1 MAYVKDTIAAI
12 ATPPGKGGV
21 GIVRISG
28 PEAARIGKEISKKET
43 EPRVATLVSFYDSH
57 NRTIDQGL
65 LIRFIGPHS
74 FTGEDLVELQ
84 GHGGPIVMD
93 LLLKTAIQ
101 LGARQAGP
109 GEFSQRAFLNEK
121 IDLVQAE
128 AIADLIN
135 SSSEQAALGSMR
147 SLQGDFSHK
156 INFILKELIQV
167 RVLTEAAADFP
178 EDDIE
183 AEIDH
188 DEKNILI
195 RLLKELDELLNGA
208 KEGEAFSKGVNL
220 VLLGKPNAGKSS
232 LMNALCRKDVSIVTD
247 IPGTTRDVVR
257 EDALIE
263 GITFR
268 ILDTAGIRKAEN
280 KIEMEGVKRARLEA
294 ERADIILN
302 LVDLTENL
310 SGQQMEEM
318 EKKKRDR
325 ELVVYNKLDLID
337 DCHDLKNFLCVS
349 VKTGQGL
356 DTLKG
361 RLIKK
366 LGLVNSGDSMFSA
379 RRRHIT
385 AIESTRNH
393 ILKAINLIENKSQS
407 DIFAEELR
415 LAQIALDSITGAF
428 STDDLLEE
436 IFNNFCIGK

>member
-1 MAYVKDTIAAI
+1 MAYIKDTIAAI

-135 SSSEQAALGSMR
+135 SSSEQAALGSIR
-147 SLQGDFSHK
+147 SLQGDFSQK

-294 ERADIILN
+294 ERADITLN
-302 LVDLTENL
+302 LVDLTEIL

>member
-1 MAYVKDTIAAI
+1 MAYIKDTIAAI

-188 DEKNILI
+188 DEKRILI
-195 RLLKELDELLNGA
+195 RLLRELDELLNGA
-208 KEGEAFSKGVNL
+208 KEGEAFSQGVNL
-220 VLLGKPNAGKSS
+220 VIVGKPNAGKSS
-232 LMNALCRKDVSIVTD
+232 LINALCRKDVSIVTD

-294 ERADIILN
+294 ERADITLN
-302 LVDLTENL
+302 LVDLTEIL

>member
-1 MAYVKDTIAAI
+1 MAYIKDTIAAI

-28 PEAARIGKEISKKET
+28 PEADRIGKEISKKET

-232 LMNALCRKDVSIVTD
+232 LINALCRKDVSIVTD

>member
-1 MAYVKDTIAAI
+1 MAYIKDTIAAI

-232 LMNALCRKDVSIVTD
+232 LINALCRKDVSIVTD

-294 ERADIILN
+294 ERADITLN
-302 LVDLTENL
+302 LVDLTEIL

-325 ELVVYNKLDLID
+325 ELVVYNKLDLIG
-337 DCHDLKNFLCVS
+337 DCSELENILCVS

>member
-1 MAYVKDTIAAI
+1 MAYIKDTIAAI

-294 ERADIILN
+294 ERADITLN
-302 LVDLTENL
+302 LVDLTEIL

>member
-1 MAYVKDTIAAI
+1 MAYIKDTIAAI

-28 PEAARIGKEISKKET
+28 PEADRIGKEISKKET

-294 ERADIILN
+294 ERADITLN
-302 LVDLTENL
+302 LVDLTEIL

>member
-1 MAYVKDTIAAI
+1 MAYIKDTIAAI

-28 PEAARIGKEISKKET
+28 PEADRIGKEISKKET

-188 DEKNILI
+188 DEKRILI
-195 RLLKELDELLNGA
+195 RLLRELDELLNGA
-208 KEGEAFSKGVNL
+208 KEGEAFSQGVNL
-220 VLLGKPNAGKSS
+220 VIVGKPNAGKSS
-232 LMNALCRKDVSIVTD
+232 LINALCRKDVSIVTD

-294 ERADIILN
+294 ERADITLN
-302 LVDLTENL
+302 LVDLTEIL

-325 ELVVYNKLDLID
+325 ELVVYNKLDLIGD
-337 DCHDLKNFLCVS
+337 RSELEDYLCVS

>member
-1 MAYVKDTIAAI
+1 MAYIKDTIAAI

-232 LMNALCRKDVSIVTD
+232 LINALCRKDVSIVTD

-294 ERADIILN
+294 ERADITLN
-302 LVDLTENL
+302 LVDLTEIL

>member
-1 MAYVKDTIAAI
+1 MAYIKDTIAAI